1 MTSKSK
7 GYDMLLPPHW
17 RQVARERRSQVH
29 KLLKIACLL
38 DDEVCTSPGTHLNP
52 SVCSQFSS
60 FLLCGLSVKNFQ
72 GRGVVAYGNWYGTG
86 IAILHQHSSS
96 RCLVELPPLLYSS
109 SSSFSTPLALLHF
122 KAKPQFF
129 VFFPRQQ
136 QQLCLQD

>member
-1 MTSKSK
+1 
-7 GYDMLLPPHW
+7 MLLPPHW

-72 GRGVVAYGNWYGTG
+72 EEELLLMVIGMVQA
-86 IAILHQHSSS
+86 LQSS
-96 RCLVELPPLLYSS
+96 
-109 SSSFSTPLALLHF
+109 TNILLHD
-122 KAKPQFF
+122 
-129 VFFPRQQ
+129 V
-136 QQLCLQD
+136 